1 MKATAVART
10 DVGGSRVRKVSL
22 LVPVK
27 KNIRKHKQEY
37 SSYLYRAIKQVHPD
51 MCRCRWAADPG
62 NRDLVGSDCF
72 SLVAAEAARL
82 SLYNTRNA
90 ITSREVQ
97 TALKLLYT
105 GGRAVPTVG
114 ASNPCC

>member
-10 DVGGSRVRKVSL
+10 DVGGARVRKVSL
-22 LVPVK
+22 LVPV

-51 MCRCRWAADPG
+51 MSRCRWAADPG
-62 NRDLVGSDCF
+62 NRGLVGSDGF

-114 ASNPCC
+114 ASNP